1 MALSNTLAINITL
14 ALSNSGTQLAGLPVV
29 ASSAAATCT
38 TGAKH
43 ESIPTPTFNNL
54 TDYQAAGKLN
64 NITAAKLY
72 HLGLKNLS
80 TDQTVVL
87 LLEDTS
93 SLTVNGGAVTYAG
106 GTTYAAKDVVTD
118 GTDWYLSLQSSNTGH
133 TPSSSATY
141 WRKMA
146 AVYIEPGRGAVM
158 EIRGGFWLTI
168 KASGGTSDAA
178 CPICAIQ
185 GEN

>member
-14 ALSNSGTQLAGLPVV
+14 TLSNSGTQIAGLP
-29 ASSAAATCT
+29 AITSSAAATCT

-43 ESIPTPTFNNL
+43 ESIPTPTFNSL

-87 LLEDTS
+87 LLEDTA
-93 SLTVNGGAVTYAG
+93 SLTVNTTVTYSG
-106 GTTYAAKDVVTD
+106 VRTYAVSEVVTN
-118 GTDWYLSLQSSNTGH
+118 GTDWYIGIQAGNTGN
-133 TPSSSATY
+133 TPASSPTW

-146 AVYIEPGRGAVM
+146 AVYIEPGRGTVM
-158 EIRGGFWLTI
+158 AIRGGFWLTI